1 MGHDYGERTDATPG
15 QQSHGQARRLPDP
28 STGQMQGGSG
38 VVRIELAIAAN
49 RVRCA
54 QYLDGDA
61 TSRELLDHRRCQVH
75 PAFGAGSDQQPLG
88 EFRQDLGEVLDY
100 ELVSPSAQPVCD
112 GAARQED
119 HVGVLLLP
127 VDHDPPNA

>member
-1 MGHDYGERTDATPG
+1 
-15 QQSHGQARRLPDP
+15 
-28 STGQMQGGSG
+28 MQGGSG
-38 VVRIELAIAAN
+38 VLRIELAIAAN

-88 EFRQDLGEVLDY
+88 EGEFRQDLGEILDC
-100 ELVSPSAQPVCD
+100 ELVSPV
-112 GAARQED
+112 GATS
-119 HVGVLLLP
+119 V
-127 VDHDPPNA
+127 